1 MSLSE
6 RIERDLKEAMRA
18 REAGKARL
26 SVLRLIRAAAKNQEI
41 EKGRPLDEGELLQV
55 VAKEV
60 RAREEVLP
68 EYERSGRDDLI
79 ARLKEEI
86 AILREY
92 LPPPLTH
99 AEVVAAVEKA
109 IAQVGA
115 TSRRDMGKV
124 MGILMRELRGR
135 VDGDEL
141 RRVVEERLS

>member
-1 MSLSE
+1 LSLSE